1 MGRKQ
6 TTPIDDRMHFRY
18 CSLIIT
24 YNQEKLMHYQYKY
37 MY

>member
-6 TTPIDDRMHFRY
+6 TTPIDDRMHFRN
-18 CSLIIT
+18 CSLMK
-24 YNQEKLMHYQYKY
+24 NQEKLMHYQYKY